1 MFTYSGE
8 SLREGAFVMS
18 TGPHVTHSRL
28 AIATALATYQAAL
41 EAGKTQADGA
51 EAAQLPR
58 ATLEYWRRRQAPIP
72 ADPTVVAFFESPA
85 GVEFLHQL
93 VVAAHFC
100 MSYVGNCGIRVV
112 CQYLELTGLAQFMG
126 SSYGAQQQVSAE
138 LERLLDEFGRTERR
152 RLGAQMSPK
161 SIAICEDEAFHPQV
175 CVVGIEPVSNFL
187 LVEQYVE
194 NRKADTWT
202 RVVEEATAD
211 VPVTIMQVTSD
222 QGAGICAHATQQL
235 GVHQS
240 PDIFHVQ
247 HDVTKGTSG
256 ALAAQVRK
264 AASQVAD
271 AQARLTQQ
279 REAKA
284 AYDTTAH
291 GPGRPP
297 QFESRIAQAAD
308 AAHHADVNLQLARSR
323 QAQVAQARRQL
334 STVYHPFDLE
344 TGAIQEAE
352 AVEQALRD
360 QMSVVEQ
367 IATEAALSDRCQ
379 KHLSKAKRVIP
390 QLVATIAFFWVTVRM
405 RIDALSLDADLE
417 TMVYTHLLPAM
428 YLRRAADKTQDAG
441 HRQQLRVRAAT
452 LLAPILTRDGPWARV
467 SHHTLREVEQVVADC
482 VEVFQRSSSCVE
494 GRNGQLAFRRHALH
508 RISPRRLAALTVV
521 HNYYLTRPDGT
532 TAAERFFGT
541 APQEI
546 FSWLLERVQLP
557 GRPAQKRPS
566 ATSRKTLFSEAMT
579 ER

>member
-1 MFTYSGE
+1 MPTSQH
-8 SLREGAFVMS
+8 A
-18 TGPHVTHSRL
+18 PHSR
-28 AIATALATYQAAL
+28 ATIATALAAYQAAL
-41 EAGKTQADGA
+41 EAGKSQTEGA

-58 ATLEYWRRRQAPIP
+58 ATLEYWRRRQATMT
-72 ADPTVVAFFESPA
+72 ADPAVVAFFESPV
-85 GVEFLHQL
+85 GVEFLHHL

-112 CQYLELTGLAQFMG
+112 CQYLELTGLDQFVG
-126 SSYGAQQQVSAE
+126 SSYGAQQRVSTE
-138 LERLLDEFGRTERR
+138 IERLLEEFGRTERP
-152 RLGAQMSPK
+152 RLGGQMPPK
-161 SIAICEDEAFHPQV
+161 SIALCEDETFHPQV
-175 CVVGIEPVSNFL
+175 CAVGIEPVSNFL
-187 LVEQYVE
+187 VVEQYVE
-194 NRKADTWT
+194 NRTAETWT
-202 RVVEEATAD
+202 TVVQEATAEL
-211 VPVTIMQVTSD
+211 PVTITQVTSD

-247 HDVTKGTSG
+247 QDITKGTSG

-271 AQARLTQQ
+271 AQAALTQQ

-284 AYDTTAH
+284 AYEATAH

-297 QFESRIAQAAD
+297 QFDTRIAQATETVQQAE
-308 AAHHADVNLQLARSR
+308 VRLQQVQARQT
-323 QAQVAQARRQL
+323 QATQARRQL

-352 AVEQALRD
+352 TVAQALRD
-360 QMSVVEQ
+360 QMAVVEQ
-367 IATEAALSDRCQ
+367 IATDAALSDRCH

-390 QLVATIAFFWVTVRM
+390 QLVATIAFFWMTVRM
-405 RIDALSLDADLE
+405 RIDALALEPDLE

-428 YLRRAADKTQDAG
+428 YLRRVADKTQNAG
-441 HRQQLRVRAAT
+441 RRQQLRVRAAT
-452 LLAPILTRDGPWARV
+452 LLAPALTRDGPWARG
-467 SHHTLREVEQVVADC
+467 SHHTLREVDQVVAEC

-521 HNYYLTRPDGT
+521 HNYYLKRSDGT

-541 APQEI
+541 APQDV
-546 FSWLLERVQLP
+546 FTWLLERVTLP
-557 GRPAQKRPS
+557 GRPAQKRPF
-566 ATSRKTLFSEAMT
+566 TSPRKSLLSEAMT

>member
-1 MFTYSGE
+1 MPTAPY
-8 SLREGAFVMS
+8 V
-18 TGPHVTHSRL
+18 PHSRL
-28 AIATALATYQAAL
+28 SIATALATYQAAL
-41 EAGKTQADGA
+41 EAGKSQTEGA
-51 EAAQLPR
+51 EAAQVPR
-58 ATLEYWRRRQAPIP
+58 ATLEYWRRRQTTIP

-85 GVEFLHQL
+85 GVEFLRHL

-112 CQYLELTGLAQFMG
+112 CQYLELTGLAQFIG
-126 SSYGAQQQVSAE
+126 ASYGAQQQVSVE
-138 LERLLDEFGRTERR
+138 LERLLEEFGHTERR

-161 SIAICEDEAFHPQV
+161 AIAVCEDEAFHPQV

-211 VPVTIMQVTSD
+211 LPVTITQVTSD

-271 AQARLTQQ
+271 AQARLTKQ
-279 REAKA
+279 RHAKA
-284 AYDTTAH
+284 AYEATAH

-297 QFESRIAQAAD
+297 QFAARIAQAAD
-308 AAHHADVNLQLARSR
+308 TVR
-323 QAQVAQARRQL
+323 QAEAALRQVQAHQAQAARARCQL

-352 AVEQALRD
+352 TVEQALRH
-360 QMSVVEQ
+360 QMAVVEQ
-367 IATEAALSDRCQ
+367 IVTDAALSDRCQ
-379 KHLSKAKRVIP
+379 QHLSKAKRVIP

-405 RIDALSLDADLE
+405 RIDALSLDADLDA
-417 TMVYTHLLPAM
+417 MVYTHLLPAV
-428 YLRRAADKTQDAG
+428 YLRRVADKTQDPG
-441 HRQQLRVRAAT
+441 YRQQLRVRAAT
-452 LLAPILTRDGPWARV
+452 LLAPILTRDGPWERV

-541 APQEI
+541 APQDI

-566 ATSRKTLFSEAMT
+566 VTSRKTLLTEAMT
-579 ER
+579 KR

>member
-1 MFTYSGE
+1 MPTAPYS
-8 SLREGAFVMS
+8 
-18 TGPHVTHSRL
+18 PHSRL
-28 AIATALATYQAAL
+28 SIATALATYQAAL
-41 EAGKTQADGA
+41 EAGKSQTEGA
-51 EAAQLPR
+51 EAAHVPR
-58 ATLEYWRRRQAPIP
+58 ATLEYWRRRQTTIP

-85 GVEFLHQL
+85 GVEFLRSL

-112 CQYLELTGLAQFMG
+112 CQYLELTGLAQFIG
-126 SSYGAQQQVSAE
+126 ASYGAQQQVSVE
-138 LERLLDEFGRTERR
+138 LERLLEEFGHTERR
-152 RLGAQMSPK
+152 RLGAQMPPK
-161 SIAICEDEAFHPQV
+161 AIAVCEDEAFHPQV

-211 VPVTIMQVTSD
+211 LPVTITQVTSD

-271 AQARLTQQ
+271 AQARLTKQ
-279 REAKA
+279 RHAKA
-284 AYDTTAH
+284 AYDATAH

-297 QFESRIAQAAD
+297 QFAAHIAQAAD
-308 AAHHADVNLQLARSR
+308 TVR
-323 QAQVAQARRQL
+323 QAEVALRQVQNHQARAAQARCQL

-352 AVEQALRD
+352 TVEQALRH
-360 QMSVVEQ
+360 QMAVVEQ
-367 IATEAALSDRCQ
+367 IVTDAALSDRCQ
-379 KHLSKAKRVIP
+379 QHLSKAKRVIP

-405 RIDALSLDADLE
+405 RIDALSLDADLDA
-417 TMVYTHLLPAM
+417 MVYTHLLPAV
-428 YLRRAADKTQDAG
+428 YLRRVADKTQDTG
-441 HRQQLRVRAAT
+441 YRQQLRVRAAT
-452 LLAPILTRDGPWARV
+452 LLAPILTRDGPWERV
-467 SHHTLREVEQVVADC
+467 SPHTLREVEQVVADC

-541 APQEI
+541 APQDI

-566 ATSRKTLFSEAMT
+566 VTSRKTLFTEAMT
-579 ER
+579 KR